1 MNPHRAH
8 RDDDSGDQP
17 PVTLTR
23 GKRSITALA
32 EGHVKQETNKHKAAD
47 KDIMQVYTLSRTES
61 QMLRL
66 PSVSKLLKS
75 FCRMFLNELK
85 RSSSH
90 LPHISPS
97 HTSKRQR
104 VRSYPRE
111 DDGLQG
117 EDDTD
122 ARGATS
128 DAETAGIDD
137 AAEICNPLA
146 TTPSKV
152 IEDTEGRRR
161 FLGPSSTWA
170 YIQQAMSILQQC
182 VKDQPSPQL
191 PATSDGGAFVLDWP
205 STSQTTPSAPLTIDR
220 LPSLTYSLYLT
231 DTVKFYLGPMYHLYD
246 EDIFRERLNNF
257 YATGPWVEPPRSS
270 RLWFIQY
277 LLIMALGKA
286 LILPGSSDKRPT
298 GCDYVLRAIDLLPDV
313 HGYYTDSILS
323 VEILCCLSLYLQSID
338 HRNAAYNYIGQALRI
353 ALSQGFHRELTGA
366 SLTVKEL
373 HRHRRA
379 WWTLYILD
387 KRFSSLMGAPNCIQ
401 DNEITVL
408 LPEPDYDQG
417 DCQMFGLHVR
427 LTRLLADV
435 LRSRLKSTY
444 VKDAQKTLRKTAAVG
459 KEFRQDCDFT
469 RMGAAP
475 ISRASATLLL
485 YYHQCIILT
494 TRPLFLSLIRS
505 TLAQSGLYPKRGDVR
520 VLAEPVKALLDT
532 CYNSAL
538 VSLDVLVALQRQNLL
553 EAFLPFDLDCTISAA
568 ISLALIQAIP
578 ATSHNCGPSIDAAL
592 DVLDSMIMRGYVI
605 AQYRRAELES
615 LLETLHTIFKHQ
627 SSTEELNHSYQDGR
641 LRSGNA
647 SILPDMEAEQQPPNV
662 RINRSSPDF
671 ILSLAELLDW
681 ESIMEFQGGDLEAA
695 WL

>member
-1 MNPHRAH
+1 MNPHRAPQ
-8 RDDDSGDQP
+8 DDVSGDQP

-23 GKRSITALA
+23 GKRSITACIRCR
-32 EGHVKQETNKHKAAD
+32 ERKVKCSGSLPCQNCSSRSVECAFDPED
-47 KDIMQVYTLSRTES
+47 KKVV
-61 QMLRL
+61 
-66 PSVSKLLKS
+66 VSE
-75 FCRMFLNELK
+75 RFLNELK

-104 VRSYPRE
+104 VRSYPCE
-111 DDGLQG
+111 DDELQG

-246 EDIFRERLNNF
+246 EDIFRQRLNDF

-286 LILPGSSDKRPT
+286 LIMPGSSDKRPT
-298 GCDYVLRAIDLLPDV
+298 GCDYVLRAIELLPDV

-366 SLTVKEL
+366 SLTITEL
-373 HRHRRA
+373 HRHRHA

-408 LPEPDYDQG
+408 LPEPDHDQG

-435 LRSRLKSTY
+435 LRTVYTVTGRLKSTY
-444 VKDAQKTLRKTAAVG
+444 VKDAQKALRKTAAVG

-475 ISRASATLLL
+475 ISRASATLML

-494 TRPLFLSLIRS
+494 IRPLFLSLIHS
-505 TLAQSGLYPKRGDVR
+505 TLAQSGLYPRRGEVR

-538 VSLDVLVALQRQNLL
+538 ASLDVLVALQRQNLL

-578 ATSHNCGPSIDAAL
+578 ATSHNCSLSINAAL
-592 DVLDSMIMRGYVI
+592 DVLDSMVMRGYVI
-605 AQYRRAELES
+605 AQYRKAELES

-627 SSTEELNHSYQDGR
+627 SSIEELNHSYQDGR
-641 LRSGNA
+641 LRLGNA
-647 SILPDMEAEQQPPNV
+647 SILPDMEAQQQPPNV

>member
-23 GKRSITALA
+23 GKRSITACIRCR
-32 EGHVKQETNKHKAAD
+32 ERKVKCSGSLPCQNCSSRSVECAFDPED
-47 KDIMQVYTLSRTES
+47 KKVV
-61 QMLRL
+61 
-66 PSVSKLLKS
+66 VSE
-75 FCRMFLNELK
+75 RFLNELK

-435 LRSRLKSTY
+435 LRTVYTVTGRLKSTY

-553 EAFLPFDLDCTISAA
+553 G
-568 ISLALIQAIP
+568 
-578 ATSHNCGPSIDAAL
+578 TSILNT
-592 DVLDSMIMRGYVI
+592 R
-605 AQYRRAELES
+605 YRRAELES

>member
-1 MNPHRAH
+1 MNSNVLRAIF
-8 RDDDSGDQP
+8 P
-17 PVTLTR
+17 IL
-23 GKRSITALA
+23 ALA
-32 EGHVKQETNKHKAAD
+32 
-47 KDIMQVYTLSRTES
+47 IQVN
-61 QMLRL
+61 
-66 PSVSKLLKS
+66 VSAFAVILAKMMDYKVS
-75 FCRMFLNELK
+75 
-85 RSSSH
+85 
-90 LPHISPS
+90 
-97 HTSKRQR
+97 
-104 VRSYPRE
+104 
-111 DDGLQG
+111 

-182 VKDQPSPQL
+182 IKDQSSPQL
-191 PATSDGGAFVLDWP
+191 PTTSDGGAFVLDWP
-205 STSQTTPSAPLTIDR
+205 STSQTTPTAPLTIDR

-246 EDIFRERLNNF
+246 EDIFRQRLNDF

-286 LILPGSSDKRPT
+286 LIMPGSSDKRPT
-298 GCDYVLRAIDLLPDV
+298 GCDYVLGAIELLPDV

-353 ALSQGFHRELTGA
+353 ALSQGFHRELIGA
-366 SLTVKEL
+366 SLTAKEL
-373 HRHRRA
+373 NRHRRA

-408 LPEPDYDQG
+408 LPEPDHDQG
-417 DCQMFGLHVR
+417 DYQMFGLHVR

-435 LRSRLKSTY
+435 LRT
-444 VKDAQKTLRKTAAVG
+444 
-459 KEFRQDCDFT
+459 
-469 RMGAAP
+469 
-475 ISRASATLLL
+475 
-485 YYHQCIILT
+485 
-494 TRPLFLSLIRS
+494 
-505 TLAQSGLYPKRGDVR
+505 
-520 VLAEPVKALLDT
+520 
-532 CYNSAL
+532 
-538 VSLDVLVALQRQNLL
+538 SLDVLVALQRQNLL

-578 ATSHNCGPSIDAAL
+578 ATSHNCSLSINAAL
-592 DVLDSMIMRGYVI
+592 DVLDSMVMRGYVI
-605 AQYRRAELES
+605 AQYRKAELES

-647 SILPDMEAEQQPPNV
+647 SILPDMEAQQQPPNV

>member
-8 RDDDSGDQP
+8 RDDVSGDQP

-23 GKRSITALA
+23 GKRSNTACIRCR
-32 EGHVKQETNKHKAAD
+32 ERKVKCSGSLPCQNCSSRSVECAFDPED
-47 KDIMQVYTLSRTES
+47 KKVV
-61 QMLRL
+61 
-66 PSVSKLLKS
+66 VSE
-75 FCRMFLNELK
+75 RFLNELK
-85 RSSSH
+85 RSSSY
-90 LPHISPS
+90 LPHTSPS
-97 HTSKRQR
+97 HTSKRRR
-104 VRSYPRE
+104 VRSYS
-111 DDGLQG
+111 
-117 EDDTD
+117 
-122 ARGATS
+122 RGDYGIQDVETS
-128 DAETAGIDD
+128 GIDD
-137 AAEICNPLA
+137 SAEICNPLA

-170 YIQQAMSILQQC
+170 YIQQAMSILQHC

-191 PATSDGGAFVLDWP
+191 PAISDGGAFVLNWP
-205 STSQTTPSAPLTIDR
+205 STSQATPITPLTTDQ
-220 LPSLTYSLYLT
+220 LPSLGYSLYLT
-231 DTVKFYLGPMYHLYD
+231 ETVKFYLGPMYHLYD
-246 EDIFRERLNNF
+246 EDIFRQQLHDF
-257 YATGPWVEPPRSS
+257 YVMGPWVEPPRSS

-286 LILPGSSDKRPT
+286 LILPASSDKRPT
-298 GCDYVLRAIDLLPDV
+298 GCDYVLRAIELLPDV
-313 HGYYTDSILS
+313 HVYYTDSILS

-366 SLTVKEL
+366 SLTVKEI

-387 KRFSSLMGAPNCIQ
+387 KRFSSLMGAPNSIQ
-401 DNEITVL
+401 DDEITVL
-408 LPEPDYDQG
+408 LPEPGHDQG
-417 DCQMFGLHVR
+417 DYQLFGLHVR
-427 LTRLLADV
+427 LSRLLADV
-435 LRSRLKSTY
+435 LRTVYTVTGRLKSTY
-444 VKDAQKTLRKTAAVG
+444 VRDAQKVLRKTAAVG

-469 RMGAAP
+469 GMGTAP
-475 ISRASATLLL
+475 ISRASATLML

-494 TRPLFLSLIRS
+494 TRPLLLSLIHS
-505 TLAQSGLYPKRGDVR
+505 ILTKSGLYPRRGEAR
-520 VLAEPVKALLDT
+520 VLAKPVKVLLDT
-532 CYNSAL
+532 CYSSAL

-578 ATSHNCGPSIDAAL
+578 ATSHNCNLSIHSAL
-592 DVLDSMIMRGYVI
+592 DILDSMVMRGYVI
-605 AQYRRAELES
+605 AQYRKAELQS
-615 LLETLHTIFKHQ
+615 LLEALQAIFKPTR
-627 SSTEELNHSYQDGR
+627 STEELNHSYQD
-641 LRSGNA
+641 RSLGEA
-647 SILPDMEAEQQPPNV
+647 KTAELPATEPQQEHQNE

-681 ESIMEFQGGDLEAA
+681 ESIVEFQEGGLEAA

>member
-1 MNPHRAH
+1 MSSNVLQAIFPILVLATQVNV
-8 RDDDSGDQP
+8 SAFA
-17 PVTLTR
+17 TT
-23 GKRSITALA
+23 LA
-32 EGHVKQETNKHKAAD
+32 ETMEYK
-47 KDIMQVYTLSRTES
+47 
-61 QMLRL
+61 
-66 PSVSKLLKS
+66 VS
-75 FCRMFLNELK
+75 
-85 RSSSH
+85 
-90 LPHISPS
+90 
-97 HTSKRQR
+97 
-104 VRSYPRE
+104 
-111 DDGLQG
+111 

-122 ARGATS
+122 AGGATS
-128 DAETAGIDD
+128 DDGTAGIDD

-170 YIQQAMSILQQC
+170 YIQQAMSILQHC

-205 STSQTTPSAPLTIDR
+205 STSQTTPTAPLTIDR

-246 EDIFRERLNNF
+246 EDIFRQRLNEF
-257 YATGPWVEPPRSS
+257 YASGQWVEPPRSS

-298 GCDYVLRAIDLLPDV
+298 GCDYVLKAIELLPDV

-353 ALSQGFHRELTGA
+353 GLSQGFHRELTGA
-366 SLTVKEL
+366 SLSVKEL

-408 LPEPDYDQG
+408 LPEPDHNQG
-417 DCQMFGLHVR
+417 DCQMFGLHVC

-435 LRSRLKSTY
+435 LRK
-444 VKDAQKTLRKTAAVG
+444 
-459 KEFRQDCDFT
+459 
-469 RMGAAP
+469 
-475 ISRASATLLL
+475 
-485 YYHQCIILT
+485 
-494 TRPLFLSLIRS
+494 
-505 TLAQSGLYPKRGDVR
+505 
-520 VLAEPVKALLDT
+520 
-532 CYNSAL
+532 
-538 VSLDVLVALQRQNLL
+538 
-553 EAFLPFDLDCTISAA
+553 AFLPFDLDCTISAA

-578 ATSHNCGPSIDAAL
+578 ATSHNCSLSIKAAL
-592 DVLDSMIMRGYVI
+592 DVLDSMVMRGYVI
-605 AQYRRAELES
+605 AQYRKAELES

-627 SSTEELNHSYQDGR
+627 SSREELSHSYQDGS
-641 LRSGNA
+641 LRSGNT
-647 SILPDMEAEQQPPNV
+647 SILPDLEEQQQPPNV

-695 WL
+695 WS